1 MSASSKTRDSIRAAV
16 SQQSG
21 NSHSKRK
28 KWLSR
33 IAVAGTCIV
42 LLILLGTWWGGGFT
56 QPPVVAEI
64 HSMVDEEVAR
74 LARVARNEIPYGS
87 SGPDMGEW
95 FQKFRDVPEKY
106 RGQIRQDMGRLFTA
120 RERAATQSYFAL
132 PPEQRRAEMD
142 RRIKAEEARSKERR
156 ERWAAEKA
164 AREQANANGQT
175 SENGRNGNGQEGR
188 GRGANA
194 GDESGQRRG
203 GSPPTEDVRND
214 WMKRRLDTSSPD
226 ERAQRTEYRRAMNER
241 REQLGMEPGRGGGPP
256 GRRGPPGGRPS

>member
-16 SQQSG
+16 SQQAGKSR
-21 NSHSKRK
+21 SKQ

-33 IAVAGTCIV
+33 VAVAGTCIV
-42 LLILLGTWWGGGFT
+42 LLILIGAWWGGEFS
-56 QPPVVAEI
+56 QPEVVAEL

-74 LARVARNEIPYGS
+74 LAKVARNEIPYGS

-132 PPEQRRAEMD
+132 PPAQRQAEMD
-142 RRIKAEEARSKERR
+142 RRIKAEEARNKERR
-156 ERWAAEKA
+156 ERWAAERA

-175 SENGRNGNGQEGR
+175 AENGRNGGAGQEGR
-188 GRGANA
+188 GRGPNA
-194 GDESGQRRG
+194 GGGSGPGGRGGQR
-203 GSPPTEDVRND
+203 TEDTRNE
-214 WMKRRLDTSSPD
+214 WMKRRLDNSSPD

-241 REQLGMEPGRGGGPP
+241 REQLGMEPTRGGGPP

>member
-106 RGQIRQDMGRLFTA
+106 RGQIRADMGRLFSA

-132 PPEQRRAEMD
+132 PPDQRRAEMD

-164 AREQANANGQT
+164 AREQTNANGQT
-175 SENGRNGNGQEGR
+175 AENGRNGGGQEGR
-188 GRGANA
+188 GRGPNA
-194 GDESGQRRG
+194 GDESGQRRR

>member
-1 MSASSKTRDSIRAAV
+1 MGGSSKARNSIRTAV
-16 SQQSG
+16 SQNSG
-21 NSHSKRK
+21 TKRSQR
-28 KWLSR
+28 KWLPR
-33 IAVAGTCIV
+33 VIATVACIV
-42 LLILLGTWWGGGFT
+42 LLVLLSSWWGGGFT
-56 QPPVVAEI
+56 EPQAVAEI

-106 RGQIRQDMGRLFTA
+106 RGQIRQDIGRLFNA

-132 PPEQRRAEMD
+132 SPGQRRAEMD
-142 RRIKAEEARSKERR
+142 KRIKAEEARSKERR
-156 ERWAAEKA
+156 ERWAAERA

-175 SENGRNGNGQEGR
+175 AENGRNGGGQQGQGR
-188 GRGANA
+188 GPNA
-194 GDESGQRRG
+194 GGESAPGGRGGQR
-203 GSPPTEDVRND
+203 TEDTRND
-214 WMKRRLDTSSPD
+214 WMKRRLDNSSPD
-226 ERAQRTEYRRAMNER
+226 ERALRTEYRRAMNER

>member
-1 MSASSKTRDSIRAAV
+1 MGGSSKARNSIRTAV
-16 SQQSG
+16 SQHSG
-21 NSHSKRK
+21 KSRSKQ
-28 KWLSR
+28 KWFSR
-33 IAVAGTCIV
+33 VTVAVAFIMLLV
-42 LLILLGTWWGGGFT
+42 LLGSWWGGGFT
-56 QPPVVAEI
+56 QPQAVAEI

-106 RGQIRQDMGRLFTA
+106 RGQIRQDMGRLFNA

-132 PPEQRRAEMD
+132 PPGQRQAEMD
-142 RRIKAEEARSKERR
+142 RRIKVEEARSKERR
-156 ERWAAEKA
+156 ERWAAERA

-175 SENGRNGNGQEGR
+175 VENGRNGSGQEGR
-188 GRGANA
+188 GRGPNA
-194 GDESGQRRG
+194 GGESGRG
-203 GSPPTEDVRND
+203 GQRTEDTRND
-214 WMKRRLDTSSPD
+214 WMKRRLDNSSPD
-226 ERAQRTEYRRAMNER
+226 ERALRTEYRRAMNER